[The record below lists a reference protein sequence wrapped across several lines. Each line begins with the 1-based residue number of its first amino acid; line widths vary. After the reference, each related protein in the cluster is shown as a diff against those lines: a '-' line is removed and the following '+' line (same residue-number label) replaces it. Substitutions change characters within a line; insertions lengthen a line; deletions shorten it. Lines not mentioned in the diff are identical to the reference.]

1 MLRSYSLDRAKED
14 VLRHMKLRKPQADSL
29 KAFDEI
35 YRDLQDPLP
44 KLSQDDLIKTFREHR
59 PSWDFERGF
68 PRMTC
73 ALATGVGK
81 TRLMGAFMAYLHKAG
96 ESSNFL
102 LVAPRTTIIDKLT
115 RETQSGNSD
124 YIFVDPSF
132 VEQPVV
138 YHSGNFDS
146 FDPREEEMGSG
157 PTIWILS
164 PQAMAGSSKE
174 RSLRFHRESE
184 YLGSSPQEY
193 LQSLEDLVVFFDES
207 HHMGHAGEGE
217 EVPAWTQAV
226 RDLSP
231 RMLFAMTASPRSS
244 SDILHDYSLP
254 HCLRDGLYTKG
265 VRVISQ
271 ERPDEVDDWEW
282 DKVTIRYT
290 LERLRT
296 KERAID
302 HFQREN
308 DTDEEVKPVALL
320 FAKDTSHAEDV
331 TRWLESQLGS
341 EEVLL
346 VHSGMNESDYL
357 PRLLSVEDP
366 SNPVRV
372 IVNVYQLSEGWDV
385 DNVYVTAP
393 LRANAT
399 VQGVIQ
405 TMGRGLRLP
414 YGDRVGREEV
424 DKLDVLCFGKQ
435 TMDEIID
442 RVLEEG
448 FGSRED
454 QEVYME
460 VSEKENVEEEPERRD
475 YELTPDQDVE
485 ITLPNVDWRRPRV
498 DLSGLTLPRDYPGE
512 PVAIDMSDTGT
523 VEQLDGRPG
532 FEREAFLS
540 TVTSLAVQRKEVV
553 GSVTDASH
561 IREAVSEYL
570 EDEGYGEEDLV
581 DYDPE
586 FVARLCVKAIDNILE
601 EVDPEYVR
609 SSGEMTIAADPIEVQ
624 IPDRDDVPVHK
635 SNGWNSNLKGVPIS
649 GWSQC
654 AHKAVPFDTKPEFKV
669 AKVLDRSTEEVDW
682 WMRNLR
688 KIFQLQTPA
697 GGYAPD
703 FMFLLQVDGEKII
716 LEIKGRHLAD
726 GDSSAAIKARAAE
739 AWCEA
744 MNNLGQGPWRHWF
757 VLGSDAERAQ
767 SIGDL
772 RSYASE
778 WKRAHAI

>member
-1 MLRSYSLDRAKED
+1 MLREYALDRARED
-14 VLRHMKLRKPQADSL
+14 VLRHMKLRKPQSDSL
-29 KAFDEI
+29 EAFDEI
-35 YRDLQDPLP
+35 YRDLPKPLP
-44 KLSQDDLIKTFREHR
+44 QVSQEELVRTFREHR

-68 PRMTC
+68 PRMTS

-81 TRLMGAFMAYLHKAG
+81 TRLMGALMAYLHKAD

-115 RETQSGNSD
+115 RESQSGHSD

-164 PQAMAGSSKE
+164 PQAMAGSSEE
-174 RSLRFHRESE
+174 RSLRFHRQSE
-184 YLGSSPQEY
+184 YLGASPQEY
-193 LQSLEDLVVFFDES
+193 LQSLDDLVVFFDES
-207 HHMGHAGEGE
+207 HHMGHAGEGG
-217 EVPAWTQAV
+217 EVPAWTQAI

-244 SDILHDYSLP
+244 SDILHEYSLP
-254 HCLRDGLYTKG
+254 DCLRDGLYTKG

-271 ERPDEVDDWEW
+271 KRPDEVDDWEW
-282 DKVTIRYT
+282 DKVTIRYA
-290 LERLRT
+290 LDRLRT
-296 KERAID
+296 KERAVD

-308 DTDEEVKPVALL
+308 DSDEKVKPVALL
-320 FAKDTSHAEDV
+320 FAKNKSHAEDV
-331 TRWLESQLGS
+331 ARWLESQLGS

-346 VHSGMNESDYL
+346 VHSGMNESEYL

-385 DNVYVTAP
+385 DNVYTIAP

-399 VQGVIQ
+399 VQGVVQ

-414 YGDRVGREEV
+414 YGDRVGKEEV

-454 QEVYME
+454 QEAYME
-460 VSEKENVEEEPERRD
+460 VSDSEDVDEEPERRD
-475 YELTPDQDVE
+475 YQLTPVRE
-485 ITLPNVDWRRPRV
+485 IDIVLPDVDWRRPRV

-512 PVAIDMSDTGT
+512 PVAIDMSDTDT
-523 VEQLDGRPG
+523 IERLDGRPG
-532 FEREAFLS
+532 FEWDAFLS
-540 TVTSLAVQRKEVV
+540 TVTSLAVQRKEIV
-553 GSVTDASH
+553 GSVTDAAH
-561 IREAVSEYL
+561 IREAVSDYL
-570 EDEGYGEEDLV
+570 EREGYQRGDLIE
-581 DYDPE
+581 YDPE
-586 FVARLCVKAIDNILE
+586 FVARLCVKAIDNVLE

-609 SSGEMTIAADPIEVQ
+609 SSGEMRIVAEAFEIS
-624 IPDRDDVPVHK
+624 IPDREDVPVDK
-635 SNGWNSNLKGVPIS
+635 STDWSSDLKGVPIS
-649 GWSQC
+649 GWSRC
-654 AHKAVPFDTKPEFKV
+654 AYEAVPFDTKPEFEV
-669 AKVLDRSTEEVDW
+669 ARRILDRSDDVDW

-688 KIFQLQTPA
+688 QIFRLHTPA
-697 GGYAPD
+697 GRYAPD
-703 FMFLLQVDGEKII
+703 FMFLVQIDEQKIL
-716 LEIKGRHLAD
+716 LEIKGKHLAA
-726 GDSSAAIKARAAE
+726 GDSSATVKARAAE
-739 AWCEA
+739 AWCDA

-772 RSYASE
+772 RSYANE
-778 WKRAHAI
+778 WKRAHAL